1 LPHATDDA
9 HRPLIAR
16 DGMASGVVSGG
27 STGAGAERAVIALR
41 VLAGS
46 LSVCRLPPEAP
57 WPTPASSSSWF
68 SVTRTAH
75 ELSVVCAASE
85 EPAGAAVEPGWRCLE
100 VAGPLDFAMVGVM
113 SRITGCLAR
122 AGVSVFVI
130 STYDTDYVLV
140 REEDLDAA
148 VMSLAGDGYPVSETP
163 APGD

>member
-1 LPHATDDA
+1 V
-9 HRPLIAR
+9 
-16 DGMASGVVSGG
+16 G
-27 STGAGAERAVIALR
+27 
-41 VLAGS
+41 
-46 LSVCRLPPEAP
+46 
-57 WPTPASSSSWF
+57 SSSLF

-85 EPAGAAVEPGWRCLE
+85 EPAGAVVEPGWRCLE

-113 SRITGCLAR
+113 AGITGCLAR
-122 AGVSVFVI
+122 AQVSVFVI

-140 REEDLDAA
+140 REQDLDAA